1 MKIKSGDYEVLYS
14 GTVIGANNEPIE
26 FQFPEDKAS
35 IKIIIDFWTDTK
47 IKESPIEFDTSVPKT
62 LKMTLVNVN
71 VLGSGN
77 TKILDI
83 GYLGN
88 RRLSMN
94 YRVYSIQDI
103 SKTIHYTF
111 YLGKEGSHVG

>member
-14 GTVIGANNEPIE
+14 GTVIGANYEPIE

-35 IKIIIDFWTDTK
+35 IKIIIDFRTDTK

-71 VLGSGN
+71 DLGSGN

-88 RRLSMN
+88 RRLFMN
-94 YRVYSIQDI
+94 YRVYSINDI